1 MTEVGTSSPPVDGAD
16 PVLSVVL
23 PCLNEAET
31 VARCVTRAL
40 EAMAQLRISGEVV
53 VADNG
58 SHDGSQ
64 ELAVAAGARV
74 VDVPVRGYGAA
85 LRHGIASARGT
96 WVVMADADDSYA
108 LENLG
113 PFVEALR
120 GGADLVMGNRFAGG
134 VEDGAMPFLHRYL
147 GNPVLSLIGRRL
159 FRSRIRDFHCG
170 MRAMRRDAILGLDLR
185 ADGMEFASEMVV
197 RSELAGLSIAE
208 VPTTL
213 RRDGRSRPPHLRTW
227 SDGWRHLRFLLLFSP
242 RWLYLYPG
250 AVLVVL
256 GSIAMAVL
264 VTGPRRIAGVEFDVH
279 SLLFSGVAVSVGV
292 QFLAFAV
299 LAKVAAIRLGVLP
312 EDLRL
317 VRALERLTLER
328 GIVIG
333 LGLALAGLIVL
344 VGQVIGWG
352 AGGFGELEVTSSIR
366 WSILAGTTITIGVQF
381 ILVSFLIGV
390 LRLNEVAD

>member
-1 MTEVGTSSPPVDGAD
+1 
-16 PVLSVVL
+16 
-23 PCLNEAET
+23 
-31 VARCVTRAL
+31 
-40 EAMAQLRISGEVV
+40 
-53 VADNG
+53 
-58 SHDGSQ
+58 
-64 ELAVAAGARV
+64 
-74 VDVPVRGYGAA
+74 
-85 LRHGIASARGT
+85 
-96 WVVMADADDSYA
+96 MADADDSYA

-170 MRAMRRDAILGLDLR
+170 MRAMRRDAIIGLDLR

-264 VTGPRRIAGVEFDVH
+264 VAGPRRIAGVEFDVH

-299 LAKVAAIRLGVLP
+299 LAKVAAIRLDVLP

>member
-1 MTEVGTSSPPVDGAD
+1 MIDPGA
-16 PVLSVVL
+16 PSMPAGEANLLLSVVL

-31 VARCVTRAL
+31 VAVCVSRAL
-40 EAMAQLRISGEVV
+40 ASMERLGIAGEVV

-58 SHDGSQ
+58 STDGSQ
-64 ELAVAAGARV
+64 QLAIDAGARV

-85 LRHGIASARGT
+85 LRHGILSARGT
-96 WVVMADADDSYA
+96 WIVMADADDSYA
-108 LENLG
+108 LENLD

-120 GGADLVMGNRFAGG
+120 DGADLVMGDRFAGG
-134 VEDGAMPFLHRYL
+134 IDDGAMPFLHRYL
-147 GNPVLSLIGRRL
+147 GNPVLSMIGRRL
-159 FRSRIRDFHCG
+159 FGSRVRDFHCG
-170 MRAMRRDAILGLDLR
+170 MRAMRREAIIALDLR

-197 RSELAGLSIAE
+197 RAELAGLTIAQ

-250 AVLVVL
+250 AVLVAL

-264 VTGPRRIAGVEFDVH
+264 LAGPRRVGGIEFDVH
-279 SLLFSGVAVSVGV
+279 SLLFSGVAVAVGV

-299 LAKVAAIRLGVLP
+299 LAKVAGIRLGVLP
-312 EDLRL
+312 ADLR
-317 VRALERLTLER
+317 VARALERVTLER
-328 GIVIG
+328 GVAIG
-333 LGLALAGLIVL
+333 LSLASAGLIVL

-352 AGGFGELEVTSSIR
+352 VRGFGELDVGSSIR

-381 ILVSFLIGV
+381 VLVSFVIGV

>member
-1 MTEVGTSSPPVDGAD
+1 
-16 PVLSVVL
+16 
-23 PCLNEAET
+23 
-31 VARCVTRAL
+31 
-40 EAMAQLRISGEVV
+40 
-53 VADNG
+53 
-58 SHDGSQ
+58 
-64 ELAVAAGARV
+64 
-74 VDVPVRGYGAA
+74 
-85 LRHGIASARGT
+85 
-96 WVVMADADDSYA
+96 
-108 LENLG
+108 
-113 PFVEALR
+113 
-120 GGADLVMGNRFAGG
+120 
-134 VEDGAMPFLHRYL
+134 
-147 GNPVLSLIGRRL
+147 
-159 FRSRIRDFHCG
+159 
-170 MRAMRRDAILGLDLR
+170 
-185 ADGMEFASEMVV
+185 
-197 RSELAGLSIAE
+197 
-208 VPTTL
+208 
-213 RRDGRSRPPHLRTW
+213 
-227 SDGWRHLRFLLLFSP
+227 
-242 RWLYLYPG
+242 
-250 AVLVVL
+250 
-256 GSIAMAVL
+256 MAVL

-299 LAKVAAIRLGVLP
+299 LAKVAAIRLDVLP

>member
-1 MTEVGTSSPPVDGAD
+1 M
-16 PVLSVVL
+16 
-23 PCLNEAET
+23 
-31 VARCVTRAL
+31 
-40 EAMAQLRISGEVV
+40 
-53 VADNG
+53 
-58 SHDGSQ
+58 
-64 ELAVAAGARV
+64 
-74 VDVPVRGYGAA
+74 
-85 LRHGIASARGT
+85 
-96 WVVMADADDSYA
+96 
-108 LENLG
+108 
-113 PFVEALR
+113 
-120 GGADLVMGNRFAGG
+120 
-134 VEDGAMPFLHRYL
+134 
-147 GNPVLSLIGRRL
+147 IGRRL

-299 LAKVAAIRLGVLP
+299 LAKVAAIRLDVLP